1 MAVSVAG
8 ISHYAPR
15 FLIKINN
22 AEIAAE
28 VSHTI
33 KSVVIEQELNT
44 TNSFRFEV
52 QDEFRGHGFKSLGH
66 ELFKFG
72 NAVSIAMGY
81 TGNLVKMVE
90 GKIQDISAVFVQGI
104 APSFTVEGADSFYVF
119 LTTPGDAVTFTKK
132 TDSQIVTKIA
142 QKAQM
147 EADVDDTTQVH
158 PTKTKNGGESF
169 FNFLQDLAAD
179 NGFGLTLA
187 GRRLKFKAPQRGAG
201 PVLGLIWGKDLISF
215 HPRLN
220 TSQALSEVVVRSW
233 DRTNRQ
239 MIEARARA
247 GEERQ
252 QEGNRRLGSNVVREI
267 YGDVVKVITDRP
279 VRSVEQAR
287 EIARAELER
296 ASDTFITGTAETIG
310 MPQLQPGMCL
320 HIGGLGTWF
329 SGKYYIQK
337 VTHRIDAGGYRSSL
351 EMKRNAL

>member
-1 MAVSVAG
+1 MAVSIAG
-8 ISHYAPR
+8 ISQYAPR

-33 KSVVIEQELNT
+33 KSVVIEQELNR

-52 QDEFRGHGFKSLGH
+52 QDEFRGHGFKWLEH

-90 GKIQDISAVFVQGI
+90 GKIQDISAVFAQSI
-104 APSFTVEGADSFYVF
+104 APSFTVEGADSSYVF
-119 LTTPGDAVTFTKK
+119 LTTPGDAVTFIKK
-132 TDSQIVTKIA
+132 TGSQIVTEIA

-147 EADVDDTTQVH
+147 KADVDDTTQVH
-158 PTKTKNGGESF
+158 PTKTKNGGENF

-187 GRRLKFKAPQRGAG
+187 GRRLNFKAPQRGAD

-220 TSQALSEVVVRSW
+220 TSQVLSEVVVRSW
-233 DRTNRQ
+233 DQTNKQ

-252 QEGNRRLGSNVVREI
+252 QETDRRSASDVTREVH
-267 YGDVVKVITDRP
+267 GDVVKVVTDRP

-287 EIARAELER
+287 EMARAELEK
-296 ASDTFITGTAETIG
+296 ASDSLITGTAETIG
-310 MPQLQPGMCL
+310 IPQLQPGMCL

-329 SGKYYIQK
+329 SGKYYIQR
-337 VTHRIDAGGYRSSL
+337 VTHRIDAGGYRSTL
-351 EMKRNAL
+351 EIKRNAL